1 MLLKRKKKERKAR
14 LLPQRSASNT
24 ESVTENIYDKGFDL
38 SVHPINTK
46 HCYILRMCMPTHIMT
61 LTNVSNCILKV
72 IDLVKLQTHF
82 S

>member
-1 MLLKRKKKERKAR
+1 MLLKKKERKAR
-14 LLPQRSASNT
+14 PLPQRSAPNTQSVT
-24 ESVTENIYDKGFDL
+24 ESVYDKGFDL
-38 SVHPINTK
+38 RVHPVNTK
-46 HCYILRMCMPTHIMT
+46 HSYVLRMYIPAHIMT